1 MNVLVKQSLFLV
13 LVALFLLPTSAE
25 AVPGFARQMGV
36 ECSSCHAQN
45 IPKLNRFG
53 REFARSGFT
62 MSSYSGP
69 QAMIEGSNIA
79 LGLPSVLN
87 VSGILRA
94 SYTLT
99 DGNETTGTDRGEA
112 KVFDNSV
119 LIFGGKFANNVGGLL
134 NLTPNGFGGKG
145 IVSYDA
151 LGGYTGFTLYSTGG
165 TGAFSGME
173 NYNTGL
179 YTPLHMFNNAKSTN
193 AAQATGVGRGA
204 ATGLQAFYGGAGL
217 FASIGIYVPAQ
228 NSDGLD
234 MGASLIPFGRLAY
247 ELSLGSWTITPGA
260 YAIIGDAKM
269 SDTALDDTII
279 TPSQLINIEKEAYGL
294 DLQLEG
300 TIADMS
306 TMVTIN
312 TVLKNKTTLDPVVK
326 IQGSLREE
334 DETATS
340 LELQFNP
347 ITSLGLKAAF
357 LTYDT
362 KLIPGKKNQ
371 VDIDKKAYSFG
382 LNYAFR
388 QNILLD
394 VEYSYTDPKD
404 SIYDPS
410 SSLFFMATAAF

>member
-1 MNVLVKQSLFLV
+1 MNILTRFTLFLG
-13 LVALFLLPTSAE
+13 LVVTFLLPQSAE

-36 ECSSCHAQN
+36 DCSSCHAQN

-62 MSSYSGP
+62 MSSYTGP

-87 VSGILRA
+87 ASGVLRA
-94 SYTLT
+94 SYTLS
-99 DGNETTGTDRGEA
+99 DGDSTTGTDRGEVN
-112 KVFDNSV
+112 VFDQSI
-119 LIFGGKFANNVGGLL
+119 LIFGGKFAENVGGLITV
-134 NLTPNGFGGKG
+134 TPNGFGGKG

-151 LGGYTGFTLYSTGG
+151 LGGYTGFTLYSTQGS
-165 TGAFSGME
+165 GAFSGME

-179 YTPLHMFNNAKSTN
+179 YTPLHMFNNAKNTN

-217 FASIGIYVPAQ
+217 FASVGIYAPAQ

-234 MGASLIPFGRLAY
+234 VGASLIPFGRIAY
-247 ELSLGSWTITPGA
+247 EVGLGNWTITPGA
-260 YAIIGDAKM
+260 YAIIGSAKM
-269 SDTALDDTII
+269 SDTALDENIT
-279 TPSQLINIEKEAYGL
+279 TPSQLINIEREAYGV
-294 DLQLEG
+294 DLQAEG
-300 TIADMS
+300 TLADMS
-306 TMVTIN
+306 MMVTLN
-312 TVLKNKTTLDPVVK
+312 SVLKNKTTLDPVIK
-326 IQGSLREE
+326 LPGLLKEE

-340 LELQFNP
+340 LEFQLNP
-347 ITSLGLKAAF
+347 ITSLGLKAGF

-362 KLIPGKKNQ
+362 KLTPGKKNLQ
-371 VDIDKKAYSFG
+371 DIDKNVYSG
-382 LNYAFR
+382 GINYAFR

-404 SIYDPS
+404 TLYDQS
-410 SSLFFMATAAF
+410 SSIFFMVTAAF

>member
-1 MNVLVKQSLFLV
+1 
-13 LVALFLLPTSAE
+13 
-25 AVPGFARQMGV
+25 MGV

-62 MSSYSGP
+62 MSSYTGP
-69 QAMIEGSNIA
+69 QAMIEGSNIT

-87 VSGILRA
+87 ISGVLRA

-112 KVFDNSV
+112 KVFDQSM
-119 LIFGGKFANNVGGLL
+119 LIFGGKFADNVGGLL

-165 TGAFSGME
+165 SGAFSGME

-179 YTPLHMFNNAKSTN
+179 YTPLRMFNNAKSTN

-217 FASIGIYVPAQ
+217 FVSIGVYAPAQ

-234 MGASLIPFGRLAY
+234 VGASLIPFGRIAY
-247 ELSLGSWTITPGA
+247 EISLGSWTITPGA
-260 YAIIGDAKM
+260 YAISGSAKM
-269 SDTALDDTII
+269 SDEALEVV
-279 TPSQLINIEKEAYGL
+279 PSTGILVDIKREAYGV

-300 TIADMS
+300 TLANMS
-306 TMVTIN
+306 TMLTFN
-312 TVLKNKTTLDPVVK
+312 TVLKNKTTFDPAIKVP
-326 IQGSLREE
+326 GSLKAE
-334 DETATS
+334 DDTATS
-340 LELQFNP
+340 LEFQLNP
-347 ITSLGLKAAF
+347 ITSLGVKAAF

-362 KLIPGKKNQ
+362 DESFVGKNNQ
-371 VDIDKKAYSFG
+371 IDIDKNAYSFG
-382 LNYAFR
+382 LNYGFR

-404 SIYDPS
+404 SLIDPS

>member
-1 MNVLVKQSLFLV
+1 MNVVTKQSLFLV

-36 ECSSCHAQN
+36 DCSSCHAQN

-62 MSSYSGP
+62 MSSYTGP
-69 QAMIEGSNIA
+69 QAMIEGSDIG

-87 VSGILRA
+87 ASGVLRA

-112 KVFDNSV
+112 KVFDQSM
-119 LIFGGKFANNVGGLL
+119 LIFGGKFADNVGGLL
-134 NLTPNGFGGKG
+134 TLTPIGFGGKG

-165 TGAFSGME
+165 SGAFSGME

-179 YTPLHMFNNAKSTN
+179 YAPLRMFNNAKSTN
-193 AAQATGVGRGA
+193 AAQATGVGSGA

-217 FASIGIYVPAQ
+217 FASIGIYAPAQ

-234 MGASLIPFGRLAY
+234 VGASLIPFGRLAY
-247 ELSLGSWTITPGA
+247 EFGLGSWTITPGA
-260 YAIIGDAKM
+260 YAINGSAKM
-269 SDTALDDTII
+269 SDTALEVVLATGILVDI
-279 TPSQLINIEKEAYGL
+279 KREAYGI

-300 TIADMS
+300 TLGNMS
-306 TMVTIN
+306 TMVTLN
-312 TVLKNKTTLDPVVK
+312 SVLKNRTTLDPAITVPGTIK
-326 IQGSLREE
+326 EE

-340 LELQFNP
+340 LELQLNP
-347 ITSLGLKAAF
+347 ISSLGLKAAF

-362 KLIPGKKNQ
+362 EIVPGINNRQ
-371 VDIDKKAYSFG
+371 DIDKNAYSAG
-382 LNYAFR
+382 INYGFR

-404 SIYDPS
+404 SLIEPF